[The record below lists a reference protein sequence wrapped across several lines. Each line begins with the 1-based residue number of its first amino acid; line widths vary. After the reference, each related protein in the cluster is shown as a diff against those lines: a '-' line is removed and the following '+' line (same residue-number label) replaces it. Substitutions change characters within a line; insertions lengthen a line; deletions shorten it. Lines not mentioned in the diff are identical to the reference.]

1 MASDPH
7 VYTNDTMVNLAN
19 WLINQHGAK
28 AFDEKALLKNY
39 LKNQKL
45 KPDVAATKA
54 AAQAALG
61 NTGNGVTLGQLGQ
74 LGMGAVRA
82 NPLKS
87 LALAGSVAG
96 NIGGL
101 TDDDKFGG
109 QLGGAA
115 LAGLAGRAMGFNPL
129 ISASVGGNIG
139 TLFDKLRAQKEAEQA
154 QMKQYAQGYK

>member
-1 MASDPH
+1 MAGEPH
-7 VYTNDTMVNLAN
+7 VYTDDTMVNLAN
-19 WLINQHGAK
+19 WLIKQHGAN
-28 AFDEKALLKNY
+28 AFDEKTLLDIY
-39 LKNQKL
+39 LNKQKL
-45 KPDVAATKA
+45 KPDAAAKKA

-61 NTGNGVTLGQLGQ
+61 NTGDGVTLGQLGR
-74 LGMGAVRA
+74 LGVGAVKA

-87 LALAGSVAG
+87 LALGGSIAG

-115 LAGLAGRAMGFNPL
+115 LAGIAGKAMGFNPV
-129 ISASVGGNIG
+129 IAASVGGNIG

-154 QMKQYAQGYK
+154 QMQQYAQGRR

>member
-7 VYTNDTMVNLAN
+7 VYTNDTMVNLAK
-19 WLINQHGAK
+19 WLIGQHKPG
-28 AFDEKALLKNY
+28 AFDQEALAQTFAEQGLDAVTAGN
-39 LKNQKL
+39 
-45 KPDVAATKA
+45 KA
-54 AAQAALG
+54 ASQAALAE
-61 NTGNGVTLGQLGQ
+61 TGKGVTLGQLGK
-74 LGMGAVRA
+74 LGVGAVKA

-129 ISASVGGNIG
+129 IAASVGGNIG
-139 TLFDKLRAQKEAEQA
+139 TLFDKLRAQKEAEQI
-154 QMKQYAQGYK
+154 QMQQYAQGYK

>member
-1 MASDPH
+1 MAGEPH

-19 WLINQHGAK
+19 WLLKQQGPK
-28 AFDEKALLKNY
+28 AFDEAALKAQYANLD
-39 LKNQKL
+39 
-45 KPDVAATKA
+45 PTVAAEKIA
-54 AAQAALG
+54 KQMALKE
-61 NTGNGVTLGQLGQ
+61 TGKGVTLGQVGNLAG
-74 LGMGAVRA
+74 GAVKA
-82 NPLKS
+82 HPLKS

-129 ISASVGGNIG
+129 IAASVGGNIG
-139 TLFDKLRAQKEAEQA
+139 TLFDKLRAQKEAEQS
-154 QMKQYAQGYK
+154 QMQQYAQGYK